1 MKSLLSVTSRFAL
14 ILSACFS
21 LEVLGAA
28 DERQGVDSANVPRY
42 LEVTPNLGTGGQPSE
57 EGLRALAKNGYK
69 AVINLRTS
77 QEGVDLAAEEKLVR
91 ELGLKYFN
99 IPFVASDPKEEQ
111 AVEFLDFIEKLK
123 DQKVFIH
130 CASANRVG
138 CFVMIQRVLKD
149 GVSPGMAEEEAN
161 RIGLRSEV
169 LRQFAKDFLE
179 QHKK

>member
-1 MKSLLSVTSRFAL
+1 MRSPLAVTSCFVL
-14 ILSACFS
+14 ILSSCLS
-21 LEVLGAA
+21 LQALKAA
-28 DERQGVDSANVPRY
+28 DEKQGIDSAKVPRY
-42 LEVTPNLGTGGQPSE
+42 LEVTAKLGTGGQPNE
-57 EGLRALAKNGYK
+57 EGLRELAKNGYK

-99 IPFVASDPKEEQ
+99 IPVVASDPKEVQ
-111 AVEFLDFIEKLK
+111 AVEFLDFVEKLK

-149 GVSPGMAEEEAN
+149 GVTPGQAEEEAN
-161 RIGLRSEV
+161 KIGLRSEV

-179 QHKK
+179 RHKK

>member
-1 MKSLLSVTSRFAL
+1 MRSPLAVTSCFAL
-14 ILSACFS
+14 ILAVCLS
-21 LEVLGAA
+21 LKAA
-28 DERQGVDSANVPRY
+28 DEKQSIDSAKVPRY
-42 LEVTPNLGTGGQPSE
+42 LEVTSKLGTGGQPSE
-57 EGLRALAKNGYK
+57 EGLREIAKNGYK

-99 IPFVASDPKEEQ
+99 IPVVSSDPKEEQ
-111 AVEFLDFIEKLK
+111 AVEFLDFVEKLK
-123 DQKVFIH
+123 DQRVFIH

-149 GVSPGMAEEEAN
+149 GVPAGKAEEEAN
-161 RIGLRSEV
+161 KIGLRSEV

-179 QHKK
+179 KHRTK